1 MTGDDKGNFD
11 TDFTD
16 SFETGEEYD
25 DAARMLW
32 TAGIEGSPE
41 LIAKIF
47 EEFIRPLVAR
57 PNGAEL
63 LAHALLKIISFLSS
77 MVGDHLEVE
86 ADFIVQEIALIEYQ
100 KRLT

>member
-1 MTGDDKGNFD
+1 MTGDDIG
-11 TDFTD
+11 D
-16 SFETGEEYD
+16 SETEFNVFSAPSEEYD

-41 LIAKIF
+41 LVTKIF
-47 EEFIRPLVAR
+47 KDFIRPLIAK

-77 MVGDHLEVE
+77 MAGDHLEVE

-100 KRLT
+100 KRLD